1 MGLGSSSVAVAVVS
15 SNVMQSIVIVNM
27 IQESCIHS
35 FPIDLF
41 GELLDILPKNFI
53 FLKTFNSEFSYTKVW
68 FITINC

>member
-1 MGLGSSSVAVAVVS
+1 
-15 SNVMQSIVIVNM
+15 MQSIVIVNM